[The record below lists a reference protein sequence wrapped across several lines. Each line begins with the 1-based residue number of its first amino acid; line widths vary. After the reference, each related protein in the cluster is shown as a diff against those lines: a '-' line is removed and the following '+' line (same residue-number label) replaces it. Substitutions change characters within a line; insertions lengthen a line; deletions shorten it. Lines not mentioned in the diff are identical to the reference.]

1 MSKIGI
7 IAQMDKATVV
17 AEYEC
22 EKRKA
27 KNYQT
32 EEELENEFIEL
43 LKGQSYEYLP
53 IHSEDELVENLR
65 TQLEKLN
72 DYKFTDDEWERF
84 FTSEIANNNDGIVEK
99 TRTI

>member
-1 MSKIGI
+1 M
-7 IAQMDKATVV
+7 
-17 AEYEC
+17 
-22 EKRKA
+22 RKKKS